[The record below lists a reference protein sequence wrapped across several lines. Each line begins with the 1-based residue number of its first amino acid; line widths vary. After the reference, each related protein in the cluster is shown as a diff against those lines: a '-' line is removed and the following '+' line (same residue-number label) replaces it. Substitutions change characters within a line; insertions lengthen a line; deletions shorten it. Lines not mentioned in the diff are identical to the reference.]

1 MSSVLLVI
9 VAQKRPYR
17 NEWASLARSYSDSS
31 IKAEAIAFHYPA
43 VLIDPYVCLPKFLL
57 VLCSYSGPVDT
68 ITIHLSQTIS
78 ESDIQGELCDSRA
91 Y

>member
-43 VLIDPYVCLPKFLL
+43 VLIHPYVCLSQVFVGAVQLL
-57 VLCSYSGPVDT
+57 WACGHHHYS
-68 ITIHLSQTIS
+68 S
-78 ESDIQGELCDSRA
+78 
-91 Y
+91 

>member
-43 VLIDPYVCLPKFLL
+43 ALIDPYVCLSQVFVGAVQLL
-57 VLCSYSGPVDT
+57 WACGHHHYS
-68 ITIHLSQTIS
+68 S
-78 ESDIQGELCDSRA
+78 
-91 Y
+91 